1 MFCQTEVCVC
11 SNPTSNA
18 PQQLEHV
25 HVFPRVRRR
34 CLWHDASVT
43 LTPNSLSLNALNSQ
57 KLINTTKLMI
67 NKEPEEGATVSRPDP
82 VTVFYY
88 TYMIKRIIINRNVC
102 LLCRTHPPVSC
113 LSNDFPSVK
122 AMLVTSMEKN
132 CNSPGQC
139 KCFRLKFPFFFFFPA
154 LGPSSNTGAAEYL
167 HDN

>member
-1 MFCQTEVCVC
+1 MFCPTN
-11 SNPTSNA
+11 STSNA

-25 HVFPRVRRR
+25 HVVPRARWR
-34 CLWHDASVT
+34 CLWHDVSVT

-67 NKEPEEGATVSRPDP
+67 NKEHRRRCNSVRIWSS
-82 VTVFYY
+82 TVFYY

-102 LLCRTHPPVSC
+102 LLCRTHSPESC

-132 CNSPGQC
+132 CNGPGQC
-139 KCFRLKFPFFFFFPA
+139 KCSSLKFPFFSRSWTILQHWCSRVSPWRW
-154 LGPSSNTGAAEYL
+154 N
-167 HDN
+167 